1 MADLSNGE
9 LLERLQ
15 QAQTRIE
22 ELKAGG
28 ADMNSP
34 EAHRAV
40 NTLITQIR
48 HTPPEVLQAFDAWK
62 RAQGYR

>member
-1 MADLSNGE
+1 MLIA
-9 LLERLQ
+9 
-15 QAQTRIE
+15 A
-22 ELKAGG
+22 A
-28 ADMNSP
+28 P